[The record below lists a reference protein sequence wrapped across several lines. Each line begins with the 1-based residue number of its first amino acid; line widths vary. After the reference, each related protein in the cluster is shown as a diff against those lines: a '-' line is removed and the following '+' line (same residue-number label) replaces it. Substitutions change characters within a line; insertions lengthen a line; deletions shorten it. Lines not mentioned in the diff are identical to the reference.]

1 MLKIINVKDDSPLNG
16 KIVEGDYLL
25 SICGEEVSNNQNL
38 SRILTMLSQRG
49 DVPDYSI
56 LFLHHDEVTKIV
68 VPKGKLGISATDE
81 VKLLTELQKEN
92 HSQLLKEADQ
102 GLFDPDSVKVFT
114 VENLPAGYDYK
125 LIGLA
130 RGGTARAKNAIS
142 DIGAGLKNIVGGEV
156 GTYTKLMADGRE
168 LALERLQKDALRM
181 GANGVIAVR
190 FTSSTVDVG
199 IAEVTAYG
207 TAIFCEKFNEL

>member
-1 MLKIINVKDDSPLNG
+1 MYSRCFEFNFNIPKIQCAQLI
-16 KIVEGDYLL
+16 
-25 SICGEEVSNNQNL
+25 
-38 SRILTMLSQRG
+38 
-49 DVPDYSI
+49 
-56 LFLHHDEVTKIV
+56 
-68 VPKGKLGISATDE
+68 PKGKLGISAIDS
-81 VKLLTELQKEN
+81 VKSLPKESLSQFLKKTEQE
-92 HSQLLKEADQ
+92 ETEQ

-142 DIGAGLKNIVGGEV
+142 DIGAALKNIVGGEV
-156 GTYTKLMADGRE
+156 DIYTKLMAEGRE

-207 TAIFCEKFNEL
+207 TAIFCEKFNDL